1 MLPSM
6 EELEDATVG
15 RDEDVKLEAWCEEA
29 AGKVGVARAE
39 VGSLRSKGEEA
50 GGKGGKESW
59 EGMCK
64 GYLFG
69 VVGVGVGIA
78 ALRGMV
84 KEVGVE
90 KVGDVRRGEG
100 GEEEER
106 ERLRGEVRRR
116 VKLEIPRPEERRE
129 RWCVVPKITVVKVET

>member
-6 EELEDATVG
+6 EELEDATTG
-15 RDEDVKLEAWCEEA
+15 RDGDVRLGAWCEEA

-69 VVGVGVGIA
+69 VIGVGVGVA

-90 KVGDVRRGEG
+90 KVGDVRRGEAEG
-100 GEEEER
+100 EEER
-106 ERLRGEVRRR
+106 ERLRGEVKRR
-116 VKLEIPRPEERRE
+116 VKVEIPKPEERRE
-129 RWCVVPKITVVKVET
+129 SWCVVPKITVVKAES